1 MTLPPLKPRADA
13 RVPDF
18 RRPAEDAAPVQAA
31 TSEPHRSCL
40 AQPSAEQA
48 PKEQTKMVPA
58 TPPPPTAPERVS
70 ENTAGS
76 ASRAWLAAT
85 TALAP
90 EERQLLGDPSQA
102 YQLFLLHDPR
112 AADIWPGELK
122 TLRQDRRERMEEAK
136 ALGEEIEQSTAA
148 KRQVQDAL
156 SSLREKLR
164 EARAAA
170 CVEPAAAQRA
180 ATLEALLAQEE
191 PRLAQIFDEKRQRYE
206 LDFARLKELKREISH
221 LEHAEKKLEMTVQ
234 AEFRNWKQAVAER
247 YPEDTSGK
255 KEDGYAP
262 SAKVVGS
269 PVCRDEAETES
280 AQHSSEGEDEE
291 PEAIQELRKPSS
303 EEEAAL
309 EKAERALEM
318 LRLRLQEAEEAGDE
332 TRRQT
337 LAALL
342 ATEAPKLA
350 ARRRAALGS

>member
-1 MTLPPLKPRADA
+1 MDA
-13 RVPDF
+13 ESKRLGFFRVGSTE
-18 RRPAEDAAPVQAA
+18 RT
-31 TSEPHRSCL
+31 TSR
-40 AQPSAEQA
+40 
-48 PKEQTKMVPA
+48 KK
-58 TPPPPTAPERVS
+58 
-70 ENTAGS
+70 
-76 ASRAWLAAT
+76 
-85 TALAP
+85 
-90 EERQLLGDPSQA
+90 
-102 YQLFLLHDPR
+102 
-112 AADIWPGELK
+112 
-122 TLRQDRRERMEEAK
+122 
-136 ALGEEIEQSTAA
+136 
-148 KRQVQDAL
+148 
-156 SSLREKLR
+156 
-164 EARAAA
+164 
-170 CVEPAAAQRA
+170 
-180 ATLEALLAQEE
+180 
-191 PRLAQIFDEKRQRYE
+191 YE